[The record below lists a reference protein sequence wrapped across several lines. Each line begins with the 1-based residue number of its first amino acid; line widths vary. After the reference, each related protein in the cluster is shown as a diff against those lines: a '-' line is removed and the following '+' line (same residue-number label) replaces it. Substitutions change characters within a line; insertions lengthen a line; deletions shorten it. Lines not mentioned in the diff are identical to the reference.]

1 MDYVKRIRT
10 LRDKMDKEGVSGVF
24 IANDASW
31 EYFSGLPRGGHDN
44 TKQRQNSLE
53 FSCLLVTQAGVTAFA
68 PRLSALGYSHRMED
82 YPTVT
87 KLAIFPDV
95 DIYGE
100 GFDKEVSAQGLDG
113 KKLAVT
119 RDISSMLTLRL
130 LQRHQAEV
138 IDFSAVTDSMRAIK
152 DADEIVLMRYASEVA
167 DKIYYDVL
175 PLLIPGSPIRDI
187 EHEIERLLETYDCSF
202 TSFPAEVLNHGP
214 KAGGGVG
221 NSYPY
226 LQKDHTVAFDY
237 GVVYKG
243 YCSDFGRTVFLSEP
257 SAEMVR
263 SHELVMKAQQAAL
276 DCCQMGKTMCSE
288 MNATAHSVM
297 EAAGLGEYFIHR
309 MGHCIGKDVHER
321 PFMAEGEDTVMQ
333 PGMTFTDEPSLF
345 VPGKYLIRVE
355 DVVLATPVGFEYLN
369 KVTRDIVVLEK

>member
-1 MDYVKRIRT
+1 MDYAKRIRA
-10 LRDKMDKEGVSGVF
+10 LRDKMGKEGVSGVF

-31 EYFSGLPRGGHDN
+31 EYYSGLPRGGHDN

-53 FSCLLVTQAGVTAFA
+53 FSCLLVTQTEVTAFA
-68 PRLSALGYSHRMED
+68 PRLSALGYSNRMED
-82 YPTVT
+82 FSTVT
-87 KLAIFPDV
+87 KLVVFPDV
-95 DIYGE
+95 DIDGA
-100 GFDKEVSAQGLDG
+100 GFDNEVAAQELNG

-130 LQRHQAEV
+130 LQRHDAQIV
-138 IDFSAVTDSMRAIK
+138 DFSAVTDAMRAIK
-152 DADEIVLMRYASEVA
+152 DADEIARMRYASEVA

-175 PLLIPGSPIRDI
+175 PLLIPGTPIRDI

-214 KAGGGVG
+214 KAGAGVG
-221 NSYPY
+221 NSYPF

-257 SAEMVR
+257 RAELVR

-276 DCCQMGKTMCSE
+276 DCCELGKTTCAE
-288 MNATAHSVM
+288 MNATAHRVM
-297 EAAGLGEYFIHR
+297 AEAGLAEHFIHR

-321 PFMAEGEDTVMQ
+321 PFMAEGETTVMQ

-345 VPGKYLIRVE
+345 VPGQYLIRVE
-355 DVVLATPVGFEYLN
+355 DVVLATPEGFEYLN
-369 KVTRDIVVLEK
+369 KVTKDIVVLEK